1 MGLCRKSYCEDDG
14 YERNGVCNPYFRL
27 QGVFLCGLYR
37 ESQMVP
43 RLREDDN
50 ERRVYFS
57 EEMVTK
63 RKYYSTWKIQK
74 GLDRTKGLS
83 FSFLG

>member
-1 MGLCRKSYCEDDG
+1 
-14 YERNGVCNPYFRL
+14 
-27 QGVFLCGLYR
+27 
-37 ESQMVP
+37 MVP